1 MPILP
6 ESVSTRSLPG
16 LRQVSQRF
24 DRPIL
29 DNPYAT
35 TMAEFC
41 AFFADHPPESGN
53 RVALGVGSR
62 GIRNLAVIVRAA
74 VDACRD
80 HGLEPIVVP
89 AMGSHGCGTAS
100 GQEAVLRALGITVDT
115 VGAPVCSS
123 TEVVQIAE
131 TTHGLP
137 VYFDRI
143 AMACDAI
150 IPVNRIKPHTDFAG
164 EVESGLCKML
174 AIGFANHEGCSRIHQ
189 EGFSRF
195 SRVIP
200 QVATLIL
207 DSAPILCGL
216 AIVENAY
223 DETAQVEVIART
235 DILSGEAELLQI
247 AYSNMPRLLFDEID
261 VLLIDEIG
269 KEISGAGM
277 DPNVMGR
284 TTAGILAGY
293 TGPTIRRIVVAGL
306 SAHGG
311 GNAIGVGLADF
322 TTAALVE
329 AMDTEATYANAIAS
343 GNPESGRIPPVM
355 ATTQDA
361 LRAALLTAGIT
372 DWEQARIVQIRNTLD
387 VSTVSVSPA
396 LWAWV
401 EDHPDLTWL

>member
-6 ESVSTRSLPG
+6 ESVSTRPLPV

-24 DRPIL
+24 DRPLL
-29 DNPYAT
+29 DNPYAKT
-35 TMAEFC
+35 VAEFC
-41 AFFADHPPESGN
+41 AFFADHPQPPGN

-62 GIRNLAVIVRAA
+62 GIRNLAIIVRAA

-89 AMGSHGCGTAS
+89 AMGSHGSGTAS
-100 GQEAVLRALGITVDT
+100 GQETVLRALGITAEA
-115 VGAPVCSS
+115 VGAPVYSS
-123 TEVVQIAE
+123 TEVVQIAK
-131 TTHGLP
+131 TNRGLP
-137 VYFDRI
+137 VFFDRI
-143 AMACDAI
+143 AMECDAI

-174 AIGFANHEGCSRIHQ
+174 VIGFANHEGCSRIHQ
-189 EGFSRF
+189 EGFARF
-195 SRVIP
+195 AQVIP
-200 QVATLIL
+200 EVATLIL
-207 DSAPILCGL
+207 KSAPILCGL

-235 DILSGEAELLQI
+235 DILSREAELLQI
-247 AYSNMPRLLFDEID
+247 AYSNMPRLLFDKID

-277 DPNVMGR
+277 DPNVTGR
-284 TTAGILAGY
+284 TTAGILPGY
-293 TGPTIRRIVVAGL
+293 TGPIIRRIVVAGL

-322 TTAALVE
+322 TTSALME

-387 VSTVSVSPA
+387 VGTVSVSPA
-396 LWAWV
+396 LSAWV
-401 EDHPDLTWL
+401 EDHPDLMWL

>member
-6 ESVSTRSLPG
+6 ESVSTRPLPV

-29 DNPYAT
+29 DNPNAT

-41 AFFADHPPESGN
+41 AFFAEHPQKSGN

-62 GIRNLAVIVRAA
+62 GIRNLAIIVRAA

-89 AMGSHGCGTAS
+89 AMGSHGSGTAL
-100 GQEAVLRALGITVDT
+100 GQEAVLRALGITADT

-143 AMACDAI
+143 AMECDAI

-164 EVESGLCKML
+164 AVESGLCKML

-200 QVATLIL
+200 QVVTLIL

-235 DILSGEAELLQI
+235 DILSREAELLQI

-401 EDHPDLTWL
+401 DDHPDLTWL